1 MKLCSKSVLF
11 VTVLSSTVVAGEY
24 LSPIEN
30 VEVFI
35 SDASTLSVQNLSTEQ
50 VEIDLYGELFSLAP
64 ASGLQYECSGYDS
77 LELII
82 KNNEH
87 EYFEVPCQSRIVIN
101 ATFANQ
107 LQQGE

>member
-11 VTVLSSTVVAGEY
+11 AAVLSSAVVAGEY
-24 LSPIEN
+24 FSPIEN

-35 SDASTLSVQNLSTEQ
+35 SEASTLSIQNLSAEQ
-50 VEIDLYGELFSLAP
+50 VDIYLLGELFSLVP
-64 ASGLQYECSGYDS
+64 GSGLQYECSAYYS

-82 KNNEH
+82 KNNEY

-101 ATFANQ
+101 ASFINQ
-107 LQQGE
+107 LKQGE